1 MSCCGCVYT
10 NIVNI
15 VHSVNVR
22 VGSFSVKAASSSCL
36 KTKVLAEERAMC
48 MGAMRELN
56 STNPGGRADKLFGK
70 AITEKAKIQTNT
82 EFFFRQQG
90 TGVLQNIFRG
100 NRRKALTHFPTSP
113 F

>member
-1 MSCCGCVYT
+1 MPCCGCVYT
-10 NIVNI
+10 NIVDI

-22 VGSFSVKAASSSCL
+22 VGSFSFKAASSSCL

-56 STNPGGRADKLFGK
+56 STNPRGRADKLFG
-70 AITEKAKIQTNT
+70 KAKIQTNT

-90 TGVLQNIFRG
+90 RGVLQNIFRG

>member
-1 MSCCGCVYT
+1 MSGCGCVYT

-36 KTKVLAEERAMC
+36 KTKVLAEEAG

-56 STNPGGRADKLFGK
+56 STNPRGRADKLFGK

-82 EFFFRQQG
+82 EYFFRQLG
-90 TGVLQNIFRG
+90 RGVLQNIFRG

>member
-36 KTKVLAEERAMC
+36 KTKVLAEEAR

-56 STNPGGRADKLFGK
+56 STNPRGRADKLFG
-70 AITEKAKIQTNT
+70 KAKIQTNT

-90 TGVLQNIFRG
+90 RGVLQNIFRG

>member
-22 VGSFSVKAASSSCL
+22 VGSFSVKAALSSCL
-36 KTKVLAEERAMC
+36 KTKVLAEEAC

-56 STNPGGRADKLFGK
+56 STNPRGRADKLFG
-70 AITEKAKIQTNT
+70 KAKIQTNT

-90 TGVLQNIFRG
+90 RGVLQNIFRG
-100 NRRKALTHFPTSP
+100 NRRKALTHFLTSP

>member
-1 MSCCGCVYT
+1 MSGCGCVYT

-36 KTKVLAEERAMC
+36 KTKVLAEEAG

-56 STNPGGRADKLFGK
+56 STNPRGRADKLFGK

-82 EFFFRQQG
+82 EYFFRQQG
-90 TGVLQNIFRG
+90 RGVLQNIFRG

>member
-22 VGSFSVKAASSSCL
+22 VGSFSVKAALSSCL
-36 KTKVLAEERAMC
+36 KTKVLAEEAG

-56 STNPGGRADKLFGK
+56 STNPRGRADKLFG
-70 AITEKAKIQTNT
+70 KAKIQTNT

-90 TGVLQNIFRG
+90 RGVLQNIFRG

>member
-1 MSCCGCVYT
+1 MSCCGYT

-15 VHSVNVR
+15 LHSVNVR

-36 KTKVLAEERAMC
+36 KTKVLAEEAC

-56 STNPGGRADKLFGK
+56 STNPGGTADKLFGE

-82 EFFFRQQG
+82 EFFQQQG
-90 TGVLQNIFRG
+90 RGLLQNIFRG